1 MDESVEFS
9 ENLGAFVRT
18 QRRIVDDFGRS
29 LSNARHFL
37 NLAHR
42 SLEREPDETV
52 TMLQQIR
59 EIDLLGHLSHQF
71 DEYRGVAG
79 LLLSPPVPSED
90 PDLVG
95 EVLADWR
102 RGGGCSAAGARICF
116 VSSFGGLATLPGRAR
131 AHAFAS
137 PPLGGF
143 ALS

>member
-42 SLEREPDETV
+42 SLEREPEETV

-79 LLLSPPVPSED
+79 LLLSPPVPSAD

-95 EVLADWR
+95 EVAELQQ
-102 RGGGCSAAGARICF
+102 SYE
-116 VSSFGGLATLPGRAR
+116 
-131 AHAFAS
+131 
-137 PPLGGF
+137 
-143 ALS
+143 ALLEEAEKQTEAIDRLLFSLQVQH